1 MSVSLMGLHMA
12 RSMVNLVVSAYYLDH
27 MRYKL
32 SPCFCY
38 AVYAHSDINFTAG
51 HRQGWDQAG

>member
-1 MSVSLMGLHMA
+1 
-12 RSMVNLVVSAYYLDH
+12 MVNLVVSAYYLDH